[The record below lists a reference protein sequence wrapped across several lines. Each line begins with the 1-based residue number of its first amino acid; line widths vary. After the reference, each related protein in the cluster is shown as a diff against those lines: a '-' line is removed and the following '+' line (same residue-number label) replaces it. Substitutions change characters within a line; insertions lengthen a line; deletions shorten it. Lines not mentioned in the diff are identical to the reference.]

1 MSCNEAKRQ
10 SLQMNHEEVENVTA
24 IKALCTAF
32 AFSRPDASMDLDH
45 SSQEESP
52 NIDHKMQD
60 THQSEGD
67 RDEKEL
73 DDGLWDDLYE
83 DVAEAE
89 VKDGREQLVPSSR
102 MEA

>member
-1 MSCNEAKRQ
+1 
-10 SLQMNHEEVENVTA
+10 
-24 IKALCTAF
+24 
-32 AFSRPDASMDLDH
+32 MDLDH

-52 NIDHKMQD
+52 NIDHEMQD

-67 RDEKEL
+67 RDEKEP

-102 MEA
+102 MEP